1 MSTEILITGYITSI
15 IAYVVWNFFIIIE
28 QAKLGKP
35 PRAKDIIFIYIG
47 IPFAPILLLVYPM
60 LFFIGNKLIEDKTK
74 QNKTCLPTQDFPKEE
89 CGNLHIDEFGLNRK
103 IIFINPNEK
112 QQEKE

>member
-15 IAYVVWNFFIIIE
+15 IAYVVWNFFIIIK
-28 QAKLGKP
+28 QAELGKLP
-35 PRAKDIIFIYIG
+35 KAKDIIFVYIG
-47 IPFAPILLLVYPM
+47 IPFAPILLLAYPM
-60 LFFIGNKLIEDKTK
+60 LFFIESKLIEDKTK
-74 QNKTCLPTQDFPKEE
+74 QGIPPTQDFPKEE

-103 IIFINPNEK
+103 IIFVNPNEK

>member
-15 IAYVVWNFFIIIE
+15 IAYVVWNFFIIVE
-28 QAKLGKP
+28 QAKIGKYP
-35 PRAKDIIFIYIG
+35 KSKDIIFVYLG
-47 IPFAPILLLVYPM
+47 IPFAPILLLAYPM
-60 LFFIGNKLIEDKTK
+60 LFFIESKLIEDET
-74 QNKTCLPTQDFPKEE
+74 NKSCLPTQDFPKEE

-103 IIFINPNEK
+103 IIFVNPNEK

>member
-15 IAYVVWNFFIIIE
+15 IAYVVWCNYIMAE
-28 QAKLGKP
+28 QAKLGKLP
-35 PRAKDIIFIYIG
+35 KAKDIILLYLEL
-47 IPFAPILLLVYPM
+47 PLAPIILLLSPM
-60 LFFIGNKLIEDKTK
+60 LSFIGIKLIEDET
-74 QNKTCLPTQDFPKEE
+74 NKSCLPTQDFLKEE

-103 IIFINPNEK
+103 IIFVNPNEK